1 VSRKLSRLVLV
12 ASVAAGFGLAPMV
25 GGVLAAGQQR
35 AVDVFNEA
43 QGGFNSGNDKLHQTQ
58 IEVGD
63 SVIWYIKE
71 GSHTIT
77 PSDPS
82 KWDDEDGSGGELE
95 EGKDYTALFP
105 KAGNYPY
112 YCEVHGSKDDK
123 APNGVAGMS
132 GLIVV
137 RDPAAPPPPPPPSSS
152 TTTTAPATTTT
163 RPAAPGTTPTTS
175 APASATGTHTPSSA
189 GPARTTTT
197 TAAKGDKNKKQKDD
211 PTTTTTEVVPPPPA
225 PVDIPDSAIIPALP
239 GSDQLPTSTE
249 IQQGAIG
256 EPGSAPE
263 GEAIALLKTNK
274 RGGNGVKLL
283 IASGLGLGALGLGT
297 AGYKFANRSSKYFPA

>member
-1 VSRKLSRLVLV
+1 
-12 ASVAAGFGLAPMV
+12 MV
-25 GGVLAAGQQR
+25 GALAAGQQR
-35 AVDVFNEA
+35 AVDVYDVA
-43 QGGFNSGNDKLHQTQ
+43 QGGFDSGNEKLHQTQ

-77 PSDPS
+77 PADKS

-95 EGKDYTALFP
+95 AGKDYTALFP

-112 YCEVHGSKDDK
+112 YCEVHGGKDPQ
-123 APNGVAGMS
+123 APNGVTGMS

-137 RDPAAPPPPPPPSSS
+137 RDPNA
-152 TTTTAPATTTT
+152 ATTTT
-163 RPAAPGTTPTTS
+163 TPPATQPPTTQPTTTPTTARPVTPTTS

-189 GPARTTTT
+189 GPAPTTT
-197 TAAKGDKNKKQKDD
+197 TAAKADKNKKHKDD
-211 PTTTTTEVVPPPPA
+211 PTTTTTAAPAPPA

-239 GSDQLPTSTE
+239 GSDQLPASTE
-249 IQQGAIG
+249 VQEGAIG
-256 EPGSAPE
+256 EAPSDTPE
-263 GEAIALLKTNK
+263 GQAVALLKPNK

-283 IASGLGLGALGLGT
+283 IASGLGLGALGIGT

>member
-1 VSRKLSRLVLV
+1 MSRKISRLVLV
-12 ASVAAGFGLAPMV
+12 ASVAAGFGLVPMV

-35 AVDVFNEA
+35 AVDVYDEA
-43 QGGFNSGNDKLHQTQ
+43 QGGFDSGNDKLHQTQ

-77 PSDPS
+77 PADKT

-95 EGKDYTALFP
+95 AGKDYTALFP

-112 YCEVHGSKDDK
+112 YCEVHGSKDPK

-137 RDPAAPPPPPPPSSS
+137 RDPASPPPPPS
-152 TTTTAPATTTT
+152 TTTTAPPPPPTTTT

-189 GPARTTTT
+189 GPAPTTT
-197 TAAKGDKNKKQKDD
+197 TAPKGDKNKKQPKDD
-211 PTTTTTEVVPPPPA
+211 PTTTTTAAPAPPA
-225 PVDIPDSAIIPALP
+225 PVDIPDSAIIPTLP
-239 GSDQLPTSTE
+239 SDQLVASTE
-249 IQQGAIG
+249 VQQGAIG
-256 EPGSAPE
+256 DAPSSTPE
-263 GEAIALLKTNK
+263 GQAVALLKANK
-274 RGGNGVKLL
+274 RTGNGVKLL